1 MSLELASDLCDRRCP
16 IFRDDTAV
24 FVSQSGE
31 TADTIQVPL
40 LCDDSSPCMQLLWA
54 DNDFNILI
62 WSTMRPVCWCK
73 GAGVHQGARGAVR
86 GHHQHCG
93 QHHCAADGLRRAHQR
108 RRRDRCRLYQGVHQP
123 GQLCAPFFCRHLQ
136 VASLLWFLNAFLRL
150 AMCQMASASC
160 RPLMPFA
167 AHALLKCRRKR
178 LTAKRCRHHT
188 DRPLCQQTTLYLQI
202 VAITMVALALSEDSI
217 AQRNHRDTIIE
228 SLTCLPDSIREVGA
242 LRQAIGCPVFC
253 ALKWC

>member
-1 MSLELASDLCDRRCP
+1 MGGLDILSEVTATSSACRPRVRRWSSRRRTRVRGSQHDPSANKGATAALAAISGRMSLRLQVPVSLELASDLCDRRCP
-16 IFRDDTAV
+16 IFRDDTAM

-62 WSTMRPVCWCK
+62 WSTMIPVCWCK

-86 GHHQHCG
+86 GHHQHRG

-123 GQLCAPFFCRHLQ
+123 GQLCVLHPSSAGTCR
-136 VASLLWFLNAFLRL
+136 LRP
-150 AMCQMASASC
+150 CCGFWTPSC
-160 RPLMPFA
+160 VSPCARCPP
-167 AHALLKCRRKR
+167 RR
-178 LTAKRCRHHT
+178 A
-188 DRPLCQQTTLYLQI
+188 DP
-202 VAITMVALALSEDSI
+202 
-217 AQRNHRDTIIE
+217 
-228 SLTCLPDSIREVGA
+228 
-242 LRQAIGCPVFC
+242 
-253 ALKWC
+253 